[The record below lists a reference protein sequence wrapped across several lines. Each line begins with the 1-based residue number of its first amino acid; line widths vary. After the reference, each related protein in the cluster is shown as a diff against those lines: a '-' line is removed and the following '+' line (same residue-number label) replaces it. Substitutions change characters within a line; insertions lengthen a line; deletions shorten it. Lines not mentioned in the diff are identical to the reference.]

1 MLINTFSLASI
12 STFKSPLPADFNG
25 AEKKFKSTVLFSK

>member
-12 STFKSPLPADFNG
+12 LNFKSPLPADFNG
-25 AEKKFKSTVLFSK
+25 TEKNLKA